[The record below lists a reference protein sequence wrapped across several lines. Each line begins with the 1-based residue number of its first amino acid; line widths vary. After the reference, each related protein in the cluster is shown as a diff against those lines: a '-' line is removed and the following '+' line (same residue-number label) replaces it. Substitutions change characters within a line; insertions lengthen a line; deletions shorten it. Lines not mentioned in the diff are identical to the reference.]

1 MSRIAAI
8 VYGPDQDCD
17 RLLAELA
24 RGWRQAGLRV
34 AGLVQ
39 INGGDASCDTLE
51 MELEAID
58 TGRRFN
64 ICQDL
69 GAGSVN
75 ACRLDPAGLAE
86 AAGALRAALAEPVD
100 LVIVNKFGRMEA
112 EGQGLIAEIGEAV
125 AAGLPLIIGV
135 PERFAG
141 AWEAF
146 AGGLDTRLA
155 CDAAALE
162 TWRRC
167 LQPALAAE

>member
-17 RLLAELA
+17 RMLADLA
-24 RGWRQAGLRV
+24 HAWRQAGIRV

-39 INGGDASCDTLE
+39 INGGDASCETME
-51 MELEAID
+51 MELEAVD

-69 GAGSVN
+69 GSGSVN

-86 AAGALRAALAEPVD
+86 AAGALRAALGQPVD
-100 LVIVNKFGRMEA
+100 VVIVNKFGRMEA
-112 EGQGLIAEIGEAV
+112 EGQGLVAEIGAAV
-125 AAGLPLIIGV
+125 AAGLPLVIGV
-135 PERFAG
+135 PARFAE
-141 AWEAF
+141 AWQAF

-155 CDAAALE
+155 CDPAALE
-162 TWRRC
+162 AWRRD
-167 LQPALAAE
+167 LEPALAAG